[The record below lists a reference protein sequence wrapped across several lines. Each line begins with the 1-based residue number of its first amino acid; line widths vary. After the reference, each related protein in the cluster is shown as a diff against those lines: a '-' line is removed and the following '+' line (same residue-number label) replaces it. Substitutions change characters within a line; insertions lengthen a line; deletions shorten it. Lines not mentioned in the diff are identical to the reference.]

1 MNWYKEYQTEWKEII
16 ETVARELGKSEQM
29 VEKDTIQSMFL
40 FELAKSELPFVFKGG
55 TSLSKA
61 YNLVDRFSEDIDLS
75 MNRRPTQSERVKSK
89 ELIIEIAENLGLVLS
104 NPEEIKSRYDYN
116 KYVFKYD
123 SLFSVIPLE
132 IIIETSYYQSV
143 YPVDKHVVGSFVGR
157 FCLDR
162 NIILPVPF
170 EAAEVMMNV
179 QSIERTFVDK
189 VFAVCD
195 YKIQN
200 MQDRDSRHLYDICKL
215 LREVELNEELDKL
228 IDMVR
233 DDRMQSK
240 NNPSA
245 QLEYIIPDMLKEII
259 RSRFYEPDYKNVTQ
273 KLLYEDISYDY
284 AIENGIAIIAESDV
298 FIYKK

>member
-1 MNWYKEYQTEWKEII
+1 MNWYREYQAEWKEII
-16 ETVARELGKSEQM
+16 ETVARELGRSEQM
-29 VEKDTIQSMFL
+29 VEKDTIQSIFL

-55 TSLSKA
+55 TSLSKV
-61 YNLVDRFSEDIDLS
+61 YNLIDRFSEDIDLS

-143 YPVDKHVVGSFVGR
+143 YPVDKHIVDSYVGR

-215 LREVELNEELDKL
+215 LQEVELNEELNKL

>member
-1 MNWYKEYQTEWKEII
+1 MNWYKKYQTEWKEII
-16 ETVARELGKSEQM
+16 ETVAREIGRSEQM
-29 VEKDTIQSMFL
+29 IEKDTIQSMFL
-40 FELAKSELPFVFKGG
+40 FELVKSELPFVFKGG

-61 YNLVDRFSEDIDLS
+61 YNLIDRFSEDIDLS

-89 ELIIEIAENLGLVLS
+89 ELIIEIAENLGLMLS

-123 SLFSVIPLE
+123 SLFSVNPLE

-143 YPVDKHVVGSFVGR
+143 YPVDKHIVGSYVGR

-215 LREVELNEELDKL
+215 LQEIELNEELDKL
-228 IDMVR
+228 IDIVR

-245 QLEYIIPDMLKEII
+245 QLEYIIPDMLKEMI

-273 KLLYEDISYDY
+273 KLLYENISYDY

-298 FIYKK
+298 FMYKK

>member
-1 MNWYKEYQTEWKEII
+1 MNWYREYQAEWKEII
-16 ETVARELGKSEQM
+16 ETVARELGRSEQM
-29 VEKDTIQSMFL
+29 VEKDTIQSIFL
-40 FELAKSELPFVFKGG
+40 FELAKSDLPFVFKGG

-61 YNLVDRFSEDIDLS
+61 YNLIDRFSEDIDLS

-123 SLFSVIPLE
+123 SLFSIIPLE

-215 LREVELNEELDKL
+215 LQEVELNEELNKL

>member
-1 MNWYKEYQTEWKEII
+1 MNWYREYQAEWKEII
-16 ETVARELGKSEQM
+16 ETVARELGRSEQM
-29 VEKDTIQSMFL
+29 VEKDTIQSIFL
-40 FELAKSELPFVFKGG
+40 FELAKSELPFVFKGE
-55 TSLSKA
+55 TSLSKV
-61 YNLVDRFSEDIDLS
+61 YNLIDRFSEDIDLS

-143 YPVDKHVVGSFVGR
+143 YPVDKHIVGSYVGR

-215 LREVELNEELDKL
+215 LQEVELNEELDKL

>member
-1 MNWYKEYQTEWKEII
+1 MNWYKEYQAEWKEII
-16 ETVARELGKSEQM
+16 ETVARELGRSEQM

-55 TSLSKA
+55 SSLSKV
-61 YNLVDRFSEDIDLS
+61 YNLIDRFSEDIDLS

-170 EAAEVMMNV
+170 EAAEVMMDV
-179 QSIERTFVDK
+179 QSVERTFIDK

-245 QLEYIIPDMLKEII
+245 QLEYFITDMLKEII
-259 RSRFYEPDYKNVTQ
+259 RSRFYESDYKNVTQ

-284 AIENGIAIIAESDV
+284 AIENGIAIVAESDV
-298 FIYKK
+298 FVYKK

>member
-1 MNWYKEYQTEWKEII
+1 MNWYEENQTEWKEII
-16 ETVARELGKSEQM
+16 ETVARELGRSEQM

-55 TSLSKA
+55 TSLSKV
-61 YNLVDRFSEDIDLS
+61 YNLIDRFSEDIDLS

-89 ELIIEIAENLGLVLS
+89 ELIIEIAENLGLVLANS
-104 NPEEIKSRYDYN
+104 EEIKSRYDYN

-162 NIILPVPF
+162 NIILPIPF

-179 QSIERTFVDK
+179 QSVERTFVDK

-273 KLLYEDISYDY
+273 KLLYEDISYDFQ
-284 AIENGIAIIAESDV
+284 ALSS
-298 FIYKK
+298 F

>member
-1 MNWYKEYQTEWKEII
+1 MNWYKGFYDEWKEII
-16 ETVARELGKSEQM
+16 ETVARELGRSEQI

-40 FELAKSELPFVFKGG
+40 FELAKSDLPFVFKGG

-61 YNLVDRFSEDIDLS
+61 YNLIDRFSEDIDLS

-89 ELIIEIAENLGLVLS
+89 ELISEIAENLGLVLS

-170 EAAEVMMNV
+170 EAAEVVMNV
-179 QSIERTFVDK
+179 QSVERTFVDK

-215 LREVELNEELDKL
+215 LREVELNEGLDKL

-245 QLEYIIPDMLKEII
+245 QLEYFIPDMLKEII
-259 RSRFYEPDYKNVTQ
+259 RSRFYESDYKNVTQ

-284 AIENGIAIIAESDV
+284 AIENGIAIVAESDV
-298 FIYKK
+298 FVYNK